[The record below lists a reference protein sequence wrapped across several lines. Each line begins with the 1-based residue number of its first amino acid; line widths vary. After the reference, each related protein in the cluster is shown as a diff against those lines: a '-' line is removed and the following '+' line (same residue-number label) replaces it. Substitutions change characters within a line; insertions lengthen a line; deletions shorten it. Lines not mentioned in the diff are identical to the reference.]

1 MSAPID
7 ALTQTTDAQPLPV
20 LGRDVTVPLV
30 TGGEVTYAALD
41 YAASAPALQRVWDDV
56 AAYAPYYG
64 SVHRGA
70 GYLSQLSTDLFEN
83 SRRAVAEFL
92 GCREDDQVVFTRSTT
107 DSLNLLAAVLPAGC
121 EVFVFETEHHASL
134 LPWRDARVSYLN
146 APRTPGEAVATLE
159 RALAARDLKGP
170 ALVCVTG
177 ASNVTGELWPVR
189 ELAAVAHAHGA
200 RVVLDAAQL
209 APHHPV
215 DIAEL
220 DVDWVAFSGHK
231 LYAPFGSGVLAGR
244 ADWLRDSEPYL
255 AGGGASRKVARRSD
269 GGVDVEWH
277 TTAARH
283 EAGSPNVIGVYAI
296 ASACK
301 ALTEAGFDRLVA
313 RERELVA
320 RVREGLAEV
329 PEVRVLSLFGDD
341 APRVGVIS
349 FVVDGWNSSHF
360 AAALSAEYGI
370 GVRDGLFCAHPLVRT
385 LLGGDAG
392 DPGSAARLTPVPA
405 RGRSTRSGSAS
416 GPVRRT
422 STSSGS
428 PGPSGNSSG
437 TAPAGTT
444 APRTAVASPTAADAR
459 RSGVEADRER
469 RFQVVL
475 GVGTER
481 HVRVR
486 GLDARDLA
494 DAARDDV
501 RQVVVPG
508 DPHHGDQIVGA
519 GDGEDLADAF
529 QRRDGLGDL
538 GDPVDAGLDE
548 HDRGDHG

>member
-1 MSAPID
+1 MSART
-7 ALTQTTDAQPLPV
+7 ATAQTTPADPCCEAPLPV
-20 LGRDVTVPLV
+20 LGGDVTVPLV

-83 SRRAVAEFL
+83 SRATVAAFL
-92 GCREDDQVVFTRSTT
+92 DCREGDQVVFTRSTT
-107 DSLNLLAAVLPAGC
+107 DSLNLLAAALPAGC

-134 LPWRDARVSYLN
+134 LPWRDARVTYLD
-146 APRTPGEAVATLE
+146 APRTPDEAVRTLE
-159 RALAARDLKGP
+159 RALADRDPSPSSRLRSSGGGPNGP

-200 RVVLDAAQL
+200 RIVLDAAQL

-215 DIAEL
+215 SVREL

-244 ADWLRDSEPYL
+244 SDWLREAEPYL
-255 AGGGASRKVARRSD
+255 AGGGASRKVTRRPREAG

-277 TTAARH
+277 DTAARH
-283 EAGSPNVIGVYAI
+283 EAGSPNVIGVNAI

-301 ALTEAGFDRLVA
+301 ALTEAGFESLVA
-313 RERELVA
+313 RERRLIA
-320 RVREGLAEV
+320 AVREGLAEV
-329 PEVRVLSLFGDD
+329 PAVRVLSLFGDD

-385 LLGGDAG
+385 LLGSDA
-392 DPGSAARLTPVPA
+392 DEPGECGAPEAA
-405 RGRSTRSGSAS
+405 
-416 GPVRRT
+416 
-422 STSSGS
+422 
-428 PGPSGNSSG
+428 PGEKSLNAIRVSFG
-437 TAPAGTT
+437 AGT
-444 APRTAVASPTAADAR
+444 P
-459 RSGVEADRER
+459 
-469 RFQVVL
+469 
-475 GVGTER
+475 
-481 HVRVR
+481 
-486 GLDARDLA
+486 
-494 DAARDDV
+494 
-501 RQVVVPG
+501 
-508 DPHHGDQIVGA
+508 
-519 GDGEDLADAF
+519 
-529 QRRDGLGDL
+529 
-538 GDPVDAGLDE
+538 DE
-548 HDRGDHG
+548 HVERFVRAVKELVADGARWNYRTEDGRCVPDTGVAA

>member
-1 MSAPID
+1 MSARPNAATETASAAGSAD
-7 ALTQTTDAQPLPV
+7 ACCTGPLPV

-70 GYLSQLSTDLFEN
+70 GYLSQLSTDLFEQ
-83 SRRAVAEFL
+83 SRATVAGFL
-92 GCREDDQVVFTRSTT
+92 DCREDDQVVFTRSTT
-107 DSLNLLAAVLPAGC
+107 DSLNLLAQVVPAGC
-121 EVFVFETEHHASL
+121 QVFVFETEHHASL
-134 LPWRDARVSYLN
+134 LPWRDAQVTYLN
-146 APRTPGEAVATLE
+146 APRTPAQAVETLE
-159 RALAARDLKGP
+159 RALADRDPHGP

-189 ELAAVAHAHGA
+189 ELAAAAHAHGA
-200 RVVLDAAQL
+200 RIVLDAAQL

-215 DIAEL
+215 SVKDL

-244 ADWLRDSEPYL
+244 ADWLRAAEPYL
-255 AGGGASRKVARRSD
+255 AGGGASRTVARRAD

-283 EAGSPNVIGVYAI
+283 EAGSPNVIGVYSI

-301 ALTEAGFDRLVA
+301 ALTEAGFDTLVA
-313 RERELVA
+313 RERQLIDT
-320 RVREGLAEV
+320 VRAGLAEV

-385 LLGGDAG
+385 LLGSDAQ
-392 DPGSAARLTPVPA
+392 DPGECGAPEAEP
-405 RGRSTRSGSAS
+405 GERSLNAIRVSFG
-416 GPVRRT
+416 
-422 STSSGS
+422 
-428 PGPSGNSSG
+428 
-437 TAPAGTT
+437 AGT
-444 APRTAVASPTAADAR
+444 PDEH
-459 RSGVEADRER
+459 VE
-469 RFQVVL
+469 RF
-475 GVGTER
+475 
-481 HVRVR
+481 
-486 GLDARDLA
+486 
-494 DAARDDV
+494 
-501 RQVVVPG
+501 
-508 DPHHGDQIVGA
+508 VGA
-519 GDGEDLADAF
+519 VKELV
-529 QRRDGLGDL
+529 RDGAQWKYRTEG
-538 GDPVDAGLDE
+538 GRCVP
-548 HDRGDHG
+548 DRG